1 MSLVEFK
8 KADPGAVDEAGYDPR
23 VQRHARNMYPAR
35 RAERIFRFVM
45 DADLIYMAV
54 HMVMILQIRLNA
66 F

>member
-23 VQRHARNMYPAR
+23 AQRHARNMYPAR
-35 RAERIFRFVM
+35 RVERIFRFVM
-45 DADLIYMAV
+45 AAALIYMAV
-54 HMVMILQIRLNA
+54 LMVMFLQIRLNA